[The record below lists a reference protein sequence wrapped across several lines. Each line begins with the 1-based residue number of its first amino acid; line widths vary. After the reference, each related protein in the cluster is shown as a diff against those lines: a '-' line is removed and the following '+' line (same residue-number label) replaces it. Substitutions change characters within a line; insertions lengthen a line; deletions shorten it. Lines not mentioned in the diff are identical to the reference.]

1 MHPFQVRFQQVKRIS
16 DLAVYCIRKNIIL
29 HRVVTFLKPALK
41 ISVIWW
47 EEHEDA
53 HLKMEKHQGENL
65 IIYL

>member
-1 MHPFQVRFQQVKRIS
+1 MHPFQERFQQVKRIS
-16 DLAVYCIRKNIIL
+16 DLAVFCIRKKKRYIIL

-41 ISVIWW
+41 ISVSD
-47 EEHEDA
+47 EDA